1 MAISSAYSSN
11 LSTAFSGQLGN
22 ALPLQGPGASA
33 VVGLEYGL
41 SAGFHRPVNTITLS
55 SVAVTIGSSM
65 SGSLI
70 YFMPPAAT
78 NGGQETITLPNPLPG
93 LWFEFA
99 GIGAHVSSAALLF
112 KAASATGAFYCAGD
126 SGGSD
131 GVVMGSTL
139 ATANLR
145 IEFIGISTS
154 KYVVSNKLSGGPST
168 GYTSTASYI
177 GPNVSS

>member
-11 LSTAFSGQLGN
+11 LSTAFSGQPGN
-22 ALPLQGPGASA
+22 ALPLVGPSASQ
-33 VVGLEYGL
+33 VVALNYGL
-41 SAGFHRPVNTITLS
+41 SAGFRRPVNTITLS
-55 SVAVTIGSSM
+55 SVASTIGSSWT
-65 SGSLI
+65 GSMI

-78 NGGQETITLPNPLPG
+78 NGGQEIITLPNPQPG

-112 KAASATGAFYCAGD
+112 NCVSATGAFYCAGD
-126 SGGSD
+126 SGGTD

-139 ATANLR
+139 APANLR
-145 IEFIGISTS
+145 IEFIGISTA
-154 KYVVSNKLSGGPST
+154 KYIVANKLSGGPST

-177 GPNVSS
+177 GPAASS